1 MCFICSGV
9 LFGIFFFCPM
19 CILFGPRYAGRTWA
33 ETITLS
39 IAGSP
44 LHFLSTAAFLGFLGA
59 SLFGDFRTIMQ
70 NNVIVTGVIGF
81 FSVFSPIFVGVF
93 VPPVGAFK
101 EKCIRLRY

>member
-1 MCFICSGV
+1 MCFSMLGRALRHLLLLPI
-9 LFGIFFFCPM
+9 
-19 CILFGPRYAGRTWA
+19 CILFGQLRGRTWA